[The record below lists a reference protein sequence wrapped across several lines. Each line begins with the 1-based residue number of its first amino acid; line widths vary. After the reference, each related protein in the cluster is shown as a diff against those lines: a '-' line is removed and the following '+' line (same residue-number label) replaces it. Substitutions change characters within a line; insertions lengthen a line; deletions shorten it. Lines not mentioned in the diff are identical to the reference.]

1 MSIKDY
7 LLLFTY
13 FVVNS
18 GYLVVNSGAF
28 YNNMKKTSFIMLNF
42 SALNN
47 RSTKNKQ
54 MAKIKHNNFID
65 TVDEVFAGAKKEGV
79 LHLYSE
85 DDYLNGRT
93 ITIKGKK
100 MFHFGT
106 TGYLGLE
113 QDHRLKEAAIVAIQ
127 KYGTQFP
134 LSKSYISNPLY
145 AELEY
150 KLELMYGIPPIIT
163 KNSTLGHMA
172 VIPTAVRDEDG
183 VILDHQVHW
192 SVQNA
197 CQLLKLR
204 GIPVEMIRH
213 NNMEMLEYQIKKLS
227 STCKRIWYMAD
238 GVYSMFGDFA
248 PVTQLMELS
257 KKYPQLYL
265 YFDDVHGMSWKG
277 KNGTGYVLSILKEL
291 PHNVMIMGTLSKTF
305 GASGA
310 VLICSDQKLREK
322 IKNFG
327 GPLTFSAQLEPASV
341 AAAIAAADIHL
352 SSEIEELQAELAG
365 KIQHFND
372 LLSKTSLP
380 IIVQNNSPVFFL
392 GTAMPITTYKL
403 VQSLFQEGFFVN
415 PAIYPAVPVKN
426 TGIRITLSMHNQKE
440 EIKALVEAMVK
451 YLPVALEET
460 ANTLYKINRAFG
472 RNETKYVPE
481 KQKSKSSLKVQHET
495 SIEKINKSIWNEI
508 LGKQSVFDWDGL
520 KFLED
525 AFSNQ
530 SSPENDWEFYYYI
543 VKDEENTAVLAT
555 FFTFG
560 LWKDDMLA
568 PESISLQLE
577 KTRKQDPLY
586 LTSKVLAMG
595 CLFTEGTHCYRNES
609 HPLANQAM
617 ELLLDQVDTL
627 YNELDANFLVFR
639 DFDPDILLDT
649 VFHNHGFLKINMPET
664 AKIQKLEWAS
674 VQEFASTLSA
684 RSRRHFFEE
693 VRPFEKAFDIVI
705 KEKLTA
711 DEMEQCYQLYK
722 NVKNNNHA
730 INTFTYPITIFNKMI
745 NHPNWEF
752 ILLYLT
758 SKESE
763 ENYQEIVGVMF
774 CYKNTDHT
782 YVPALIGMN
791 YTYSSKF
798 QIYRQLLYQ
807 TIKRA
812 RTANFKKI
820 DFGFSATFEKKKLGA
835 TIYPKVAYIQAR
847 DNFSMELMGMLQNE
861 TLK

>member
-1 MSIKDY
+1 
-7 LLLFTY
+7 
-13 FVVNS
+13 
-18 GYLVVNSGAF
+18 
-28 YNNMKKTSFIMLNF
+28 
-42 SALNN
+42 
-47 RSTKNKQ
+47 

-79 LHLYSE
+79 LHIYAQ

-113 QDHRLKEAAIVAIQ
+113 QDSRLKEAAIVAIQ

-150 KLELMYGIPPIIT
+150 KIELMYGIPPIIA
-163 KNSTLGHMA
+163 KNSTLGHIA

-213 NNMEMLEYQIKKLS
+213 SNMDMLEYQINKLTS
-227 STCKRIWYMAD
+227 KCKRIWYMAD

-248 PVTQLMELS
+248 PVSELMELS

-265 YFDDVHGMSWKG
+265 YFDDVHGMSWQG

-291 PHNVMIMGTLSKTF
+291 PYNVMIMVTLSKTF

-310 VLICSDQKLREK
+310 ALICSDQKLREK

-341 AAAIAAADIHL
+341 AAAIAAADIHR
-352 SSEIEELQAELAG
+352 SPEIEVLQAELAG
-365 KIQHFND
+365 KIHYFND

-392 GTAMPITTYKL
+392 GTAMPLTTYKL

-426 TGIRITLSMHNQKE
+426 TGIRITLSMHNQKK
-440 EIKALVEAMVK
+440 EIKELVEAMK
-451 YLPVALEET
+451 KHLPVVLEET
-460 ANTLYKINRAFG
+460 RNSLYKINRAFN
-472 RNETKYVPE
+472 RDKTRYVQE
-481 KQKSKSSLKVQHET
+481 KQTNKSELKVQYET
-495 SIEKINKSIWNEI
+495 SIININKTVWNEV
-508 LGKQSVFDWDGL
+508 LGKQSTFDWEGM

-525 AFSNQ
+525 AFSQQN
-530 SSPENDWEFYYYI
+530 STENDWDFYYFI
-543 VKDEENTAVLAT
+543 IKDHLDKPVLAT

-577 KTRKQDPLY
+577 ETRKKDPLH
-586 LTSKVLAMG
+586 LTSSVLSMG
-595 CLFTEGTHCYRNES
+595 CLFTEGNHCYRNES
-609 HPLANQAM
+609 HPLAKEAM
-617 ELLLDQVDTL
+617 EILLEQVDIL
-627 YNELDANFLVFR
+627 YNKLDANGLVFR
-639 DFDPDILLDT
+639 DFDPNVELDT
-649 VFHNHGFLKINMPET
+649 IFHNHGFLKINMPET
-664 AKIQKLEWAS
+664 AKIQNLEWGS
-674 VQEFASTLSA
+674 REEFVNTLSS
-684 RSRRHFFEE
+684 RSRRHFSQE
-693 VRPFEKAFDIVI
+693 VLPYEKDFDIVVKDKI
-705 KEKLTA
+705 NA
-711 DEMEQCYQLYK
+711 DEMEYCYHLYK
-722 NVKNNNHA
+722 NVKDNNYA

-745 NHPNWEF
+745 DHPHWEF
-752 ILLYLT
+752 ILLYL
-758 SKESE
+758 SSVEDEGNGK
-763 ENYQEIVGVMF
+763 QAVGVMF
-774 CYKNTDHT
+774 CYKNREYT
-782 YVPALIGMN
+782 YVPALIGMD
-791 YTYSSKF
+791 YTYASKF

-812 RTANFKKI
+812 RTANLKKI

-835 TIYPKVAYIQAR
+835 IVYPKIGYIQAR

-861 TLK
+861 TLR

>member
-1 MSIKDY
+1 
-7 LLLFTY
+7 
-13 FVVNS
+13 
-18 GYLVVNSGAF
+18 
-28 YNNMKKTSFIMLNF
+28 
-42 SALNN
+42 
-47 RSTKNKQ
+47 

-79 LHLYSE
+79 LHLYAE
-85 DDYLNGRT
+85 DEYLNGRT

-113 QDHRLKEAAIVAIQ
+113 QDSRLKEAAILAIQ

-150 KLELMYGIPPIIT
+150 KIELMYGIPPIIA
-163 KNSTLGHMA
+163 KNSTLGHIA

-213 NNMEMLEYQIKKLS
+213 SNMDMLEYQINKLS
-227 STCKRIWYMAD
+227 SKCKRIWYMAD

-248 PVTQLMELS
+248 PVAELMELS

-265 YFDDVHGMSWKG
+265 YFDDVHGMSWQG
-277 KNGTGYVLSILKEL
+277 KNGTGYVLSVLKEL
-291 PHNVMIMGTLSKTF
+291 PHNVMIMATLSKTF

-310 VLICSDQKLREK
+310 ALICSDQKLREK

-352 SSEIEELQAELAG
+352 STEIEVLQAELAG
-365 KIQHFND
+365 KIGYFND

-392 GTAMPITTYKL
+392 GTAMPLTTYKL

-426 TGIRITLSMHNQKE
+426 TGIRITLSRHNQKE
-440 EIKALVEAMVK
+440 EIKELVEAIEK
-451 YLPVALEET
+451 FFPLALEET
-460 ANTLYKINRAFG
+460 ANSLYKINRAFG
-472 RNETKYVPE
+472 RDKTIYVQE
-481 KQKSKSSLKVQHET
+481 KQTNNSGLKVQYEK
-495 SIEKINKSIWNEI
+495 SITKINKTIWNEI
-508 LGKQSVFDWDGL
+508 LVKQSTFDWEGM

-525 AFSNQ
+525 AFSNNN
-530 SSPENDWEFYYYI
+530 STENDWDFYYFVI
-543 VKDEENTAVLAT
+543 KDDLDKLVLAT

-577 KTRKQDPLY
+577 ETRKQDPLY
-586 LTSKVLAMG
+586 LTSTVLAMG
-595 CLFTEGTHCYRNES
+595 CLFTEGNHCYRNES
-609 HPLANQAM
+609 HPLAKEAM
-617 ELLLDQVDTL
+617 EVLLEQVDIL
-627 YNELDANFLVFR
+627 YNTLDANLLVFR
-639 DFDPDILLDT
+639 DFDQSLELDT
-649 VFHNHGFLKINMPET
+649 VFHNHGFLKISMPET
-664 AKIQKLEWAS
+664 AKIQKLEWES
-674 VQEFASTLSA
+674 TEEFINSLSS
-684 RSRRHFFEE
+684 RSRRHFHEE
-693 VRPFEKAFDIVI
+693 VLPFEKSFDIVI
-705 KEKLTA
+705 KDKLNA
-711 DEMEQCYQLYK
+711 DEMEQCYKLYK
-722 NVKNNNHA
+722 NVKNNNLS
-730 INTFTYPITIFNKMI
+730 INTFTYPIEIFNKMI

-752 ILLYLT
+752 ILLYL
-758 SKESE
+758 SSNESE
-763 ENYQEIVGVMF
+763 ENKQQLVGVMF
-774 CYKNTDHT
+774 CYNNSNFT
-782 YVPALIGMN
+782 YVPALIGMD
-791 YTYSSKF
+791 YTYSLKF

-835 TIYPKVAYIQAR
+835 MVYPKIAYIQAR

-861 TLK
+861 TLR